1 MSKSTLILSAAAAGA
16 LALATLNI
24 GTAAAADG
32 PSFVQSKTLTVCQ
45 DPTFPPMEFMA
56 KAGDAE
62 PSGFDADLARALAE
76 HWGATAKFVTMD
88 FAGLLPSLE
97 AKRCDMVISGILVT
111 EERTKKFDA
120 APYMA
125 TFGILFGKAGVAP
138 VTDVAALSGQTI
150 AVQTGTTYVEKVQAL
165 NDAVVAKGGKPLDVQ
180 LYPKATDV
188 FQQVMIGRAFAGSSQ
203 DTEIS
208 YRDLQTPGQ
217 LATVYT
223 FPDKSSFGIYLRKD
237 SADLAAV
244 QAAVKALRENGKLG
258 EIAGA
263 WKLSPS
269 QIDAAAQ

>member
-1 MSKSTLILSAAAAGA
+1 MRALIKSSRE
-16 LALATLNI
+16 NVS
-24 GTAAAADG
+24 
-32 PSFVQSKTLTVCQ
+32 PFVIEI
-45 DPTFPPMEFMA
+45 TFFLYSS
-56 KAGDAE
+56 AE
-62 PSGFDADLARALAE
+62 PNPKIHDTDA
-76 HWGATAKFVTMD
+76 TTIT
-88 FAGLLPSLE
+88 SL
-97 AKRCDMVISGILVT
+97 RLI
-111 EERTKKFDA
+111 
-120 APYMA
+120 
-125 TFGILFGKAGVAP
+125 
-138 VTDVAALSGQTI
+138 
-150 AVQTGTTYVEKVQAL
+150 

>member
-1 MSKSTLILSAAAAGA
+1 MS
-16 LALATLNI
+16 
-24 GTAAAADG
+24 D
-32 PSFVQSKTLTVCQ
+32 TLTIRRPDDWHVHLRDGNVMRGVLPYTARQ
-45 DPTFPPMEFMA
+45 F
-56 KAGDAE
+56 
-62 PSGFDADLARALAE
+62 ARAIVMPNLS
-76 HWGATAKFVTMD
+76 
-88 FAGLLPSLE
+88 P
-97 AKRCDMVISGILVT
+97 
-111 EERTKKFDA
+111 
-120 APYMA
+120 
-125 TFGILFGKAGVAP
+125 P
-138 VTDVAALSGQTI
+138 VTDVAAPSGQTI

>member
-1 MSKSTLILSAAAAGA
+1 M
-16 LALATLNI
+16 ATLHSGAI
-24 GTAAAADG
+24 AAADG

-56 KAGDAE
+56 KAGDTE

-76 HWGATAKFVTMD
+76 HWGVAAKFVTMD

-125 TFGILFGKAGVAP
+125 TFGILFGKAGTQP
-138 VTDVAALSGQTI
+138 VSDIAALSGQTI
-150 AVQTGTTYVEKVQAL
+150 AVQTGTTYVDRVQAL
-165 NDAVVAKGGKPLDVQ
+165 SDQVVAKGGEPLNIQ

-188 FQQVMIGRAFAGSSQ
+188 FQQVVIGRAFAGSSQ

-208 YRDLQTPGQ
+208 YRDLQNPGE
-217 LATVYT
+217 LTTVYT
-223 FPDKSSFGIYLRKD
+223 FPEKSSFGIYLRKD
-237 SADLAAV
+237 PADLDAV
-244 QAAVKALRENGKLG
+244 LAAVKALRESGKLG
-258 EIAGA
+258 QIAGG
-263 WKLSPS
+263 WKLSTS